1 MMSELWAELK
11 RLGAVKL
18 SDVALVREDDLRQ
31 LGMLPL
37 QCRRFL
43 EEASAL
49 RGPANPDK
57 APPAPVPLPPAHAGG
72 TDAHRELEAL
82 MAYAATHARS
92 GFQARSGGDDWQR
105 GWHPRGGLA
114 LLARGWRLPLAA
126 LRR

>member
-1 MMSELWAELK
+1 MTPADAVDWMRDELFIEDALARNELWAELQK
-11 RLGAVKL
+11 LGAVKL

-49 RGPANPDK
+49 RGPVNPDNK
-57 APPAPVPLPPAHAGG
+57 VPPAAPVPPPPAHAGG

-82 MAYAATHARS
+82 MAHAATHAHS
-92 GFQARSGGDDWQR
+92 GFQARSSGGD
-105 GWHPRGGLA
+105 
-114 LLARGWRLPLAA
+114 
-126 LRR
+126 